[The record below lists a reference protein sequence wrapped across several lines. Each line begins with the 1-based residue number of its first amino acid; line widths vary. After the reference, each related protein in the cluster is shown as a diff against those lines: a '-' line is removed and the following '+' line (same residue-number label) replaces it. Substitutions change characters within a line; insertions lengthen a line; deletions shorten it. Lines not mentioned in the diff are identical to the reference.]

1 MSAGQSSSASEP
13 PLTPLPSP
21 PSSTPSPPSSS
32 PFSLPRSPASP
43 STLCEFSKQ
52 KTHEFKKEI
61 EILKDSEFE
70 MLKMLKDKANSEIP
84 VEVKAKLFHLPTTPF
99 EIKHKY
105 LEDPSITHP
114 LLIKRILCSEVVD
127 ILTIYMKTLQEIIE
141 LCEKCRGQEALEDI
155 DSQIDEIMREFEKG
169 LTWFNLFIPN
179 FQKGNFGDE
188 EYGTILK
195 DKLVQIAGDMYKMFG
210 NIERIKIEMK
220 AICMKRQNLQEVRS
234 AAFTAKGFGGTRS
247 RSKSRYRSIKRKQK
261 KMKSS
266 SKNLSKT
273 RNHKK
278 KYNSKSVK

>member
-1 MSAGQSSSASEP
+1 MGAGQSTPPASSS
-13 PLTPLPSP
+13 
-21 PSSTPSPPSSS
+21 SSTPSPSSTSSSSSTS
-32 PFSLPRSPASP
+32 PFSLSPLTP

-52 KTHEFKKEI
+52 KTDEFKKEI

-234 AAFTAKGFGGTRS
+234 VAFTAKGFGGTRS

-266 SKNLSKT
+266 SKHLSKT